1 MDFNDTFLPAASHLR
16 NFWLVRR
23 VLRCPTGI
31 LKHVSQNCVR
41 DAGVVVAHTDVASP
55 YLVLVCD
62 PLNPLD
68 QRMF

>member
-1 MDFNDTFLPAASHLR
+1 MSDIFLPAVSYLR

-23 VLRCPTGI
+23 VLRCPSRI
-31 LKHVSQNCVR
+31 LKHVSQNCVG
-41 DAGVVVAHTDVASP
+41 DAGVVVPHTDVASP

-62 PLNPLD
+62 ALNPLD

>member
-1 MDFNDTFLPAASHLR
+1 MFFFHAVSYLR

-23 VLRCPTGI
+23 VLRCPSGI

-55 YLVLVCD
+55 HLVLVCNA
-62 PLNPLD
+62 LNPLD